1 MIKIDN
7 LKVKYGNTLAL
18 NVTKPLEF
26 DVGDRVAIVGVNGAG
41 KSSLVN
47 AIINS
52 INYEGNI
59 DCNRSDIAVHFQYN
73 DYNDKVS
80 LTTII
85 ELITKMRYQDNL
97 KMQELISYFN
107 LQNCLKK
114 KFKNLSGGEKKKFT
128 LCLVLYQNKPIT
140 FFDEPTTGLDYIARE
155 NLIELLGNYYQDHN
169 CTVGFV
175 THYYEEIKKLAN
187 KLLLIDQGN
196 VICYGDI
203 KELFHKY
210 CSSEVF
216 IIDAIL
222 KTNNYDTYTTSD
234 AKTIIKSSSR
244 AMSKEIA
251 NYLIDQKIAF
261 THTDFDISLL
271 IETAKSVYYG
281 GSHE

>member
-1 MIKIDN
+1 MIKINN

-18 NVTKPLEF
+18 NVTEPFEF
-26 DVGDRVAIVGVNGAG
+26 MAGDRVAIVGVNGAG

-59 DCNRSDIAVHFQYN
+59 ECNRSDIAVHFQHN

-80 LTTII
+80 LTTVI
-85 ELITKMRYQDNL
+85 ELITKKRYQDNL
-97 KMQELISYFN
+97 KIQELINYFN

-114 KFKNLSGGEKKKFT
+114 KFKNLSGGEKQKFT

-155 NLIELLGNYYQDHN
+155 NLIELLSNYYQDHN
-169 CTVGFV
+169 CTVGYV

-222 KTNNYDTYTTSD
+222 ETNNYDTYTTSD
-234 AKTIIKSSSR
+234 AKTIIKSSST